1 MFKTIF
7 FLTLSTFLISV
18 NGFTQGY
25 HESSQIN
32 DKGYFIDLKGD
43 TISAVYKKGFKP
55 CGITKV
61 TFAITDESNQQTV
74 ATFTPQMIK
83 GYGDGKN
90 HYLSAGFYEKDNK
103 LYIPNI
109 TEQNTKEIFAKVY
122 YLGEHSLVAH
132 HVLVQRTTVVPGPY
146 GALPVATMA
155 CEEKAFLKGSG
166 NQFNIITNFKRNLEI
181 EAMHDPIILE
191 YIKPQIRI
199 TVDEAA
205 DLFYRLDMHKKGVYL
220 EDEKALLEKHKV
232 LIETKKAENQV
243 HDLLYSELKTLI
255 TSDGEIL
262 CRRTAHENTQTLMR
276 FGQETYTHFKTVER
290 YLQKGMKLYQSDSLT
305 HEFKDYIPYIKK
317 GIEYL
322 NAKLSELNTSYY
334 QNELMFYEAYLLERK
349 D

>member
-7 FLTLSTFLISV
+7 SLTLCTFLISE
-18 NGFTQGY
+18 NGFTQAY
-25 HESSQIN
+25 YEPSKIN
-32 DKGYFIDLKGD
+32 DKGYFIDLNGD
-43 TISAVYKKGFKP
+43 TIFAVYKKGFKP
-55 CGITKV
+55 CGVTKV
-61 TFAITDESNQQTV
+61 SFSITDESNQKTEV
-74 ATFTPQMIK
+74 TFTPQMIL
-83 GYGDGKN
+83 GYGDGKD

-109 TEQNTKEIFAKVY
+109 TEQNTTEIFAKAY

-132 HVLVQRTTVVPGPY
+132 HIWVQRTTVVAGPF

-181 EAMHDPIILE
+181 EAMNDPIILE
-191 YIKPQIRI
+191 YIKGQIRI
-199 TVDEAA
+199 TIDEAA
-205 DLFYRLDMHKKGVYL
+205 DLFYQLDLHKKGIYL
-220 EDEKALLEKHKV
+220 EDEKALFERHQA
-232 LIETKKAENQV
+232 LIETKKAENKVQ
-243 HDLLYSELKTLI
+243 DLLYSDLKTLV
-255 TSDGEIL
+255 TSDGEIF

-276 FGQETYTHFKTVER
+276 FGQEAYTHFKTVER

-305 HEFKDYIPYIKK
+305 NEFRDYIPYIKK

-322 NAKLSELNTSYY
+322 NANLSELNTSYY
-334 QNELMFYEAYLLERK
+334 RNELMFYEAYLSERK